1 MRHILNM
8 KDKIIDGHT
17 IGLIPAKDR
26 LRLTIEFLERIEQEV
41 EGVDDSEKGSA
52 IKAVARDR
60 KIRREFVATVEEME
74 AVVTLYKGI
83 QIFIDRMMKDF
94 KDLSD
99 YEKRRMGIITE
110 NIYMKRQGEK
120 AVVKMEEKNPLLL
133 EEGQETE
140 K

>member
-1 MRHILNM
+1 M

-99 YEKRRMGIITE
+99 YEKRKMGIITE